1 MNKSKILLL
10 DLLVI
15 LLPISYGMELVSK
28 VMGEKTFED
37 LDNMI
42 FLKGIK
48 NSIKMILSEKVI
60 IIIIN

>member
-15 LLPISYGMELVSK
+15 LLLISYGMELVSK